1 VPVMQGIEAYAN
13 INWIGLGMHIRDRK
27 ILEEIGVHLDCHV
40 VAPII
45 IGYRNSKPPAS
56 ERHAPDILK
65 II

>member
-13 INWIGLGMHIRDRK
+13 IKWIGLATHIRDRK
-27 ILEEIGVHLDCHV
+27 ILEEIGVPLGCQV

-45 IGYRNSKPPAS
+45 IGYRNSIPPAS
-56 ERHAPDILK
+56 ERHAPDILN